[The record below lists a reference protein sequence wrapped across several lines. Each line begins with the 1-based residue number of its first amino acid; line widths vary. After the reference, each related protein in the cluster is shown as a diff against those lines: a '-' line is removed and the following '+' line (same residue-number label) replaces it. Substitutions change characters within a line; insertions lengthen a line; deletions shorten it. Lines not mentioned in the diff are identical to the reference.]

1 VANLFGRN
9 PVLGIIVLLCFV
21 LGLIRQVRDGI
32 GIWECLGAGHLA
44 ILSLWPFSDPYR
56 FLLPIMPLIVC
67 YILMGFAALTSV
79 LPRPAAHA
87 AVLLALAVVSVS
99 FVRGYFVNYRALQVG
114 GIFSPESR
122 QIWDYLRNHTPADSM
137 IIFRKQRTLS
147 LLTGRHS
154 AGFASDNPPGEDW
167 ADLCS
172 VHPNYILTAPAIFW
186 DDRKIL
192 DPVLEQ
198 RPDNL
203 ALAFSNAQFRLYA
216 VKPGAC
222 P

>member
-1 VANLFGRN
+1 MLFRS
-9 PVLGIIVLLCFV
+9 LF
-21 LGLIRQVRDGI
+21 
-32 GIWECLGAGHLA
+32 
-44 ILSLWPFSDPYR
+44 LWPFSDPYR

-67 YILMGFAALTSV
+67 YILMGFAALTSA

-87 AVLLALAVVSVS
+87 AALLALAVVSVS

-114 GIFSPESR
+114 GIFAPESR

-147 LLTGRHS
+147 LLTSRHA

-167 ADLCS
+167 DDLCS
-172 VHPNYILTAPAIFW
+172 VHPNYILTAPSIFW

-203 ALAFSNAQFRLYA
+203 ALAFSNAQYRLYA